1 MKKLILIT
9 SIVFASTILW
19 QGCTKTE
26 ETGTIYGTVT
36 DFDTGEPVKNANVKL
51 MPNGET
57 TLTGSDGTY
66 MFQDLKNGDYSLSL
80 SKAEYEDLNDDYVIQ
95 VTAGKKVRRD
105 VQMKKKVALMRI
117 TDMDGNDVPDLDGNG
132 IPDLDFG
139 EDGDDVSRIF
149 NIFNDSGVTLQYEI
163 TTTANWIQKPVDGA
177 SGTVQAGETK
187 GIVVVIDR
195 SKLQQ
200 GNNTTTMH
208 ITSNTGNQ
216 QLTIKAKRVDIT
228 TLEAT
233 EVNDNSTVLNGKIN
247 TNIQYSEKGFYYGT
261 NHSLNNKVIVNGNGT
276 GAFSAQIT
284 GLSTNATYYF
294 KAYCIYNSECLYGEE
309 KSFQATHIPTFEYNG
324 HTYWVA
330 PSPSTQVSDFM
341 SWDMA
346 NNYCENL
353 TAYGFSDWRM
363 PTLSELQMMY
373 QFRESIGGWL
383 QQYTSA
389 SDVPCYH
396 VYWTSSYTNFYYT
409 YYSVS
414 WDSGDWYASND
425 LEQYGYECGYFSNDD
440 DYYLCLL
447 AHVRPIRLDH

>member
-1 MKKLILIT
+1 MKKLISIT
-9 SIVFASTILW
+9 FIIFVFTILW
-19 QGCTKTE
+19 QGCTKPE
-26 ETGTIYGTVT
+26 ETGTIYGTIT

-51 MPNGET
+51 RPSGET

-66 MFQDLKNGDYSLSL
+66 IFQDLKNGDYSLSL

-95 VTAGKKVRRD
+95 LTAGKKVRRD

-149 NIFNDSGVTLQYEI
+149 NIFNDSGVALQYEI
-163 TTTANWIQKPVDGA
+163 TTTANWIQKPIDGA

-233 EVNDNSTVLNGKIN
+233 GVNDNTAVLNGKIN
-247 TNIQYSEKGFYYGT
+247 TSIQYSEKGFYYGT

-309 KSFQATHIPTFEYNG
+309 KSFQATHIPTFGYNG

-330 PSPSTQVSDFM
+330 PDPGYDINHNDALS
-341 SWDMA
+341 
-346 NNYCENL
+346 YCIGL
-353 TAYGFSDWRM
+353 TLYGFSDWEM
-363 PTLSELQMMY
+363 PDKSQMLVMY
-373 QFRESIGGWL
+373 ANKESIGGWPTEENGN
-383 QQYTSA
+383 YY
-389 SDVPCYH
+389 D
-396 VYWTSSYTNFYYT
+396 YWTKTQADNNWFYQVRSFNGFVCT
-409 YYSVS
+409 C
-414 WDSGDWYASND
+414 DSPSDHWIRND
-425 LEQYGYECGYFSNDD
+425 LYFH
-440 DYYLCLL
+440 CR
-447 AHVRPIRLDH
+447 VRPIRKAD